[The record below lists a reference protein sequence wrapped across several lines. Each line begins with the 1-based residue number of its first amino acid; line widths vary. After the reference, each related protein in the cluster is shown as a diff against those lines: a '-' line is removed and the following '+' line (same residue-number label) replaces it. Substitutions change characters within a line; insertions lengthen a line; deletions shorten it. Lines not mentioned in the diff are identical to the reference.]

1 MQAVESGL
9 CLRATAGHKS
19 AYETLDAAAAS
30 RRSSAARRLPLK
42 PHPLCSAARVQ
53 EAKRYCREVVTVLKR
68 LKEQRDMTLNE
79 VRLTVAIEDPRARE
93 RRLMGMEVGGCAR
106 LAGWTAAPYHRGW
119 QAAALCCSIFN
130 MPVLHLC
137 MPRRLGD

>member
-1 MQAVESGL
+1 
-9 CLRATAGHKS
+9 
-19 AYETLDAAAAS
+19 
-30 RRSSAARRLPLK
+30 
-42 PHPLCSAARVQ
+42 VQ

-119 QAAALCCSIFN
+119 QAAALCRSIFN